1 MYQSAKITPAG
12 DEGDGMEG
20 MRGTDGIIYVGRWE
34 LREEGAARGHQGASS
49 SVRLAKL
56 IRRSPLASLLR
67 LAGTGLPNQ

>member
-12 DEGDGMEG
+12 DESDGVSS
-20 MRGTDGIIYVGRWE
+20 MRGPDRIIYVGRWE
-34 LREEGAARGHQGASS
+34 LREEGATRGRHGASS
-49 SVRLAKL
+49 SVRLAQL